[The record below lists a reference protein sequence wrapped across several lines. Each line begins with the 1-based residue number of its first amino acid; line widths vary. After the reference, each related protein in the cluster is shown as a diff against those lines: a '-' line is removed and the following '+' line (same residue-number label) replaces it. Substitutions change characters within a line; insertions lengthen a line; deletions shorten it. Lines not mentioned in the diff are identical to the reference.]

1 MNNTNDFLQKERYKF
16 AAKRVKQLKGFYTH
30 LTIYIIV
37 NLIFVFINIENLS
50 DGESYFQWRN
60 FITFSFWGI
69 GVLAHAG
76 SVFLPGLLFGK
87 NWEERKIKAFM
98 EQESKEVNRYE

>member
-16 AAKRVKQLKGFYTH
+16 ALKRVKQLKGFYTH
-30 LTIYIIV
+30 LTIYAIV

-50 DGESYFQWRN
+50 EGESYFQWRN

-98 EQESKEVNRYE
+98 EQESQEVNRYE